1 MSLLDN
7 FIDYLGTYYLQVFM
21 LLLRFLL
28 FKWKMGPFVHTGL
41 VDGFYFWFFYFIFL
55 SFSQHSFY
63 LVELVSQAIHSD
75 WF

>member
-41 VDGFYFWFFYFIFL
+41 VDGFYFWFFILFSFLFPNIPFIL
-55 SFSQHSFY
+55 
-63 LVELVSQAIHSD
+63 
-75 WF
+75 